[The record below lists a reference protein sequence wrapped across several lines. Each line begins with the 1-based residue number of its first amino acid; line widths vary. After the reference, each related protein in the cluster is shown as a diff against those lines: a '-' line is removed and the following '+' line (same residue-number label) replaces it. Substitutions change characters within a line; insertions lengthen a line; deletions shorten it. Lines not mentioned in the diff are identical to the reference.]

1 MPELVP
7 TWERLT
13 ALAGGGDR
21 QARMLSLYC
30 PTPYLAGCSQL
41 IWTGRNPVLIRNY
54 DYHPKFCEG
63 VLLLSRW
70 HETRVIASSDSL
82 WGVLDG
88 MNEHGLAATLAFGG
102 RPVVG
107 PGFGM
112 PLILRYVLEFC
123 RSVDEAAAVLARVPS
138 HMTYTI
144 GLLDGAGAHA
154 TVYVSPDRSARVV
167 DARVSTN
174 HQGQVEWPEY
184 AALTRT
190 VNRAAILDELAERP
204 DTTPDDIIRQFT
216 RPPIVSRNW
225 KQAFGTL
232 YTAAYRP
239 RDGQVEYRWPHGSWE
254 QSFDAFVEGEAV
266 ISYPGAASGP
276 GAGLRLGPVDVAD

>member
-1 MPELVP
+1 
-7 TWERLT
+7 LT
-13 ALAGGGDR
+13 VR
-21 QARMLSLYC
+21 K
-30 PTPYLAGCSQL
+30 
-41 IWTGRNPVLIRNY
+41 VIR
-54 DYHPKFCEG
+54 
-63 VLLLSRW
+63 
-70 HETRVIASSDSL
+70 
-82 WGVLDG
+82 
-88 MNEHGLAATLAFGG
+88 EHGLAATLAFGG

-107 PGFGM
+107 AGFGM

-123 RSVDEAAAVLARVPS
+123 RSIDEAIAVLARVPS
-138 HMTYTI
+138 HMAYTI
-144 GLLDGAGAHA
+144 GLLDRAGAHA
-154 TVYVSPDRSARVV
+154 TVFVSPDRPARVV

-174 HQGQVEWPEY
+174 HQEQVEWPEY

-190 VNRAAILDELAERP
+190 EDRAAFLEDLASRA
-204 DTTPDDIIRQFT
+204 DTTPDEIIRQFT

-254 QSFDAFVEGEAV
+254 QSFEAFVEGEAV

-276 GAGLRLGPVDVAD
+276 GGGLRLGPVDTAD